1 MARFH
6 YIASNMSGG
15 VLEGDIMADNSAA
28 VLGWMSSQGLK
39 PVAIKEIKERSW
51 MKKTIG
57 ETLSIEDKVF
67 LTKYLALM
75 LKVGTDLFR
84 AIDILAADFDK
95 PAVKSLLAEI
105 KDIIGKGQ
113 PLYTA
118 FARHPKDFSQV
129 FVSLVKA
136 GEESGN
142 LESVFARLS
151 RDTEKEKDLR
161 SRIKGALIYPIIL
174 VGLSLTILFLMV
186 TFALPKI
193 AETFLTGDVEPPLF
207 SRIVFSVG
215 LFLRNNLLII
225 LPVFLAA
232 IIAFFFFF
240 SRTSVGRSVWTR
252 IINNIPIIRGVLKKM
267 AIQRFA
273 ATLSSLMRSGTPIL
287 DALEISA
294 DAVGSAELSAT
305 LRRIAR
311 EGITKGLTMGEAFR
325 REAYF
330 PKIVSNL
337 IGVSEQAGHM
347 EDVLETLAGFYE
359 NEVDS
364 SIKTLVAFLEPML
377 LLVIGVVV
385 AIIALA
391 IIVPVYQLVGQI

>member
-84 AIDILAADFDK
+84 AIDILEADFDK

>member
-1 MARFH
+1 
-6 YIASNMSGG
+6 
-15 VLEGDIMADNSAA
+15 MADNSAA